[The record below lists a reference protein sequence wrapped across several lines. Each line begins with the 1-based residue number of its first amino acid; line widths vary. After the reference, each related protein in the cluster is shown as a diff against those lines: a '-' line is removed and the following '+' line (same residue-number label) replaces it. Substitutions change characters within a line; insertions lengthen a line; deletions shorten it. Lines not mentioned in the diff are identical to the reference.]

1 MWMKGEKN
9 LKAEGRALDTIA
21 YHNCLNTF
29 LCHQLGKFWCLWYK
43 VCVKSVLL
51 IFWNARETWHFLSFL
66 VVFTTGIRI
75 RSSITPRNLLFW
87 VTGDVCSK
95 SGFLYYLTGRVS
107 YLRTPNIVNHI
118 YVWESS
124 KIISVPGKF
133 KEWSQNPRSKVK
145 KKKSR
150 KWNLTGALP
159 YLCYISNVDLIISG
173 NKVSFRIILSCNF
186 LINATQFQNFHS
198 GLSLPILLLASP

>member
-145 KKKSR
+145 KKNQGNET
-150 KWNLTGALP
+150 WLGLCLTCAT
-159 YLCYISNVDLIISG
+159 YLMWIWLYLGIKYHLGLFSA
-173 NKVSFRIILSCNF
+173 
-186 LINATQFQNFHS
+186 ATS
-198 GLSLPILLLASP
+198 